1 MAPDQWFRLWMTL
14 GQVVGSG
21 LVTFGT
27 VWLGAWLALRKT
39 RNDSNAN
46 ELDFWVNE
54 LSAVLRRVLDTG
66 ELAETDKAAAETEV
80 NKIWMDLLKLSMVR
94 PTPRESA
101 SEVLVRT
108 MEMGFMA
115 GSGTTKY
122 VGKDGSVNIPP
133 EVEAAGVD
141 LLSGIPLLN
150 RVLTDTI
157 ELGQKWRLH
166 GVSKREIRRALQ
178 TRSSQLGYTLEL
190 PDPGTGTHSKHG
202 GWI

>member
-1 MAPDQWFRLWMTL
+1 MEPDQWFRLWITL
-14 GQVVGSG
+14 GQVLGGG

-54 LSAVLRRVLDTG
+54 LSAVLRRVLDAG
-66 ELAETDKAAAETEV
+66 ELAETDKDAAEIEV
-80 NKIWMDLLKLSMVR
+80 KKIWMDLLKLSMVR
-94 PTPRESA
+94 PTPRDSA

-115 GSGTTKY
+115 GGGVTQY
-122 VGKDGSVNIPP
+122 MGEGGSVNLPA

-141 LLSGIPLLN
+141 LISGIPLLN

-166 GVSKREIRRALQ
+166 GVTKREIRRALK
-178 TRSSQLGYTLEL
+178 TRSSQLGFTINR